1 MKKDLGNPCQLT
13 DQVNA
18 IVLNFSDSNQV
29 LANSLYQQLLTA
41 VQSLMI
47 QGFKNTM
54 KNQTSLF
61 TSFQNNDPNSY
72 FLLQALISNNQ
83 SLNENCSSSEMAFR
97 TFFSSLNSNGQ
108 KDMRKIG
115 CYVMLYFRKNIPSL
129 MGQFFVKNADDLI
142 IIKNSEGRHFDNL
155 IKLFQEIFFHM
166 KN

>member
-1 MKKDLGNPCQLT
+1 MGNPCQLT
-13 DQVNA
+13 DRVNGIA
-18 IVLNFSDSNQV
+18 LNFSESNRV

-47 QGFKNTM
+47 QSFKNTM

-61 TSFQNNDPNSY
+61 KSFQNDDPNSY

-83 SLNENCSSSEMAFR
+83 SLNENCSSTETAFR
-97 TFFSSLNSNGQ
+97 IFFSSLNTNGQ
-108 KDMRKIG
+108 KNMRKIG
-115 CYVMLYFRKNIPSL
+115 CYVMLYFRRNIPSI

-142 IIKNSEGRHFDNL
+142 IIKNSEGSHFDNL
-155 IKLFQEIFFHM
+155 IKLFQEIFFQM